1 MKIVIG
7 ETMNLKENE
16 RIDDLEFNN
25 LKIIQNKDGFCFGI
39 DSVLISDYA
48 KKDIKN
54 NALGADL
61 GTGTGIISILLSAKT
76 RLSKII
82 GIEVQ
87 KEVADMAQRSIE
99 LNGLQ
104 NKIEIKNMNIKNI
117 IQNIDNSKLEKR
129 KKQVKLGNIQTETH
143 KEKDNIWL
151 EKFDFVVTNPP
162 YKKLE
167 TGKVNE
173 SEYKYISRH
182 EATANLEDF
191 IKVSKYLLKDKGSF
205 FMVHRP
211 DRLVDIIELMRK
223 YKLEIKNI
231 RFIYPSVDK
240 SPNLVLIKGIKN
252 AKPFLKIDKP
262 LIVYNQNGEYT
273 DEIYEIYG
281 KK

>member
-1 MKIVIG
+1 
-7 ETMNLKENE
+7 MNLKENE

>member
-1 MKIVIG
+1 
-7 ETMNLKENE
+7 MNLKENE

-48 KKDIKN
+48 KKDIKK
-54 NALGADL
+54 NALGVDL

-104 NKIEIKNMNIKNI
+104 NKIQIKNVNIKNI
-117 IQNIDNSKLEKR
+117 IQNIDKSKLEKR

-182 EATANLEDF
+182 EVTANLEDF

-223 YKLEIKNI
+223 YKLEPKNI

>member
-1 MKIVIG
+1 
-7 ETMNLKENE
+7 MNLKENE

-54 NALGADL
+54 NALGVDL

-104 NKIEIKNMNIKNI
+104 NKIEIKNVNIKNI

-182 EATANLEDF
+182 EVTANLEDF

-223 YKLEIKNI
+223 YKLEPKNI
-231 RFIYPSVDK
+231 RFIYPSIDK

>member
-1 MKIVIG
+1 
-7 ETMNLKENE
+7 MNLKENE

-48 KKDIKN
+48 KKDIKK
-54 NALGADL
+54 NALGVDL

-104 NKIEIKNMNIKNI
+104 NKIEIKNVNIKNI

-182 EATANLEDF
+182 EVTANLEDF

-223 YKLEIKNI
+223 YKLELKNI

>member
-1 MKIVIG
+1 
-7 ETMNLKENE
+7 MNLKENE

-48 KKDIKN
+48 KKDIKK
-54 NALGADL
+54 NALGVDL

-223 YKLEIKNI
+223 YKLEPKNI